1 MWKAQQ
7 QSKFQPAICCW
18 LWLRK
23 SRRLHQKINSFFFG
37 VPLDF
42 HYDPNIFSLRSTWLA
57 KCEAKRKD
65 LRWLISGGGSKN
77 MTNNNSRQNRT
88 CSSLGMGNGKGVGE
102 GEGLGVCVLWLPCTT
117 SSSLVYSPVCA
128 TCRSIVNSLFLVC
141 LLFVA
146 LCICCCLSRFWCY
159 ANLCKACGQCRFL
172 LWRKCYK
179 CKYSYVCMFVLPTRL
194 VTQSQQW
201 AASSG

>member
-1 MWKAQQ
+1 
-7 QSKFQPAICCW
+7 
-18 LWLRK
+18 
-23 SRRLHQKINSFFFG
+23 
-37 VPLDF
+37 
-42 HYDPNIFSLRSTWLA
+42 
-57 KCEAKRKD
+57 
-65 LRWLISGGGSKN
+65 
-77 MTNNNSRQNRT
+77 
-88 CSSLGMGNGKGVGE
+88 MGKE
-102 GEGLGVCVLWLPCTT
+102 WAREGLGVCVLWLPCTT

-159 ANLCKACGQCRFL
+159 ANLCKACAQCRFL

-179 CKYSYVCMFVLPTRL
+179 CIYSYVCMFVLPPRLLWLMKSRL

-201 AASSG
+201 AASSGWMCLAFLSLELLLRKYLCLHFAYFMDHHARPADRQSIDICTHTYTYLSK

>member
-1 MWKAQQ
+1 
-7 QSKFQPAICCW
+7 
-18 LWLRK
+18 
-23 SRRLHQKINSFFFG
+23 
-37 VPLDF
+37 
-42 HYDPNIFSLRSTWLA
+42 
-57 KCEAKRKD
+57 
-65 LRWLISGGGSKN
+65 
-77 MTNNNSRQNRT
+77 
-88 CSSLGMGNGKGVGE
+88 MGKEWARVR
-102 GEGLGVCVLWLPCTT
+102 GLVCVLWLPCTT

-201 AASSG
+201 AASSGQMCLAFLSLELLLRKYLCLHFAYFMDHHARPADRQSIDICTHIHTRIYQSKCSILFIGNFVV